1 MANSVYI
8 HIPFCKKIC
17 SYCDFCKVY
26 YDKKFVIK
34 YLDSLKR
41 EIESK
46 YQNEKIKTI
55 YIGGGTPSVLDI
67 GELEYL
73 FSIISI
79 FDLDKDYEFTV
90 ECNFDSITFEKID
103 LFKKSGVN
111 RISFGI
117 ETTDSLV
124 LSKLN
129 RDLDTNYVKK
139 IINYAK
145 EVGLDNINVDL
156 MYGFSFSS
164 FENLKRDL
172 DFILNLDIKH
182 ISTYS
187 LIISENTKFF
197 IENIKSIDEEEDL
210 KMYNYIHTI
219 LTEHGYNHYEIS
231 NFSKQGYESRH
242 NLVYWNNLE
251 YYGFGVSASSYLG
264 DYRLTNTK
272 SITKYINDFDNN
284 IEKETLSIYDK
295 MIYEMILG
303 LRLSVGV
310 NTTNFYQK
318 YHRRVDEA
326 FSIGDLIGQNLLCFK
341 DDRLYVPFDK
351 WYVINS
357 ILINFLEVNRNE

>member
-55 YIGGGTPSVLDI
+55 YVGGGTPSVLDI

-79 FDLDKDYEFTV
+79 FDLDQDYEFTV

-145 EVGLDNINVDL
+145 EVGLDNLPKTIPTN
-156 MYGFSFSS
+156 SA
-164 FENLKRDL
+164 
-172 DFILNLDIKH
+172 
-182 ISTYS
+182 
-187 LIISENTKFF
+187 
-197 IENIKSIDEEEDL
+197 
-210 KMYNYIHTI
+210 MYNYIHTI

-357 ILINFLEVNRNE
+357 VLINFLEVNENE